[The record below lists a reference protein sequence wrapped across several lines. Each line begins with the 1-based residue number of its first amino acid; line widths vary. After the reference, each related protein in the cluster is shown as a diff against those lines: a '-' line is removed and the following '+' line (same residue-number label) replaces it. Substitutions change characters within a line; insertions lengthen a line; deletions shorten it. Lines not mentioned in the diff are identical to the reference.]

1 MKHTTRTGA
10 AALVLLGSTAL
21 ALGPS
26 GPGTA
31 GPSGHETTMK
41 VVARHLASKQLGHN
55 RLVET
60 DKILTAGKVIGFSA
74 NTCAFDFSTST
85 AKCAIA
91 VALQRGQLRAR
102 VTVNADAADG
112 SAKGVIV
119 GGTGAY
125 QGARGTVS
133 SVPGHRQGDAK
144 ITMHITTKS
153 P

>member
-1 MKHTTRTGA
+1 MKNTICTRA

-21 ALGPS
+21 ALGTS

-41 VVARHLASKQLGHN
+41 VVARQLASKQLGRN

-60 DKILTAGKVIGFSA
+60 DKILASGKVVGFSA

-102 VTVNADAADG
+102 VTVNAKDG
-112 SAKGVIV
+112 TSTGVVV

-125 QGARGTVS
+125 RGARGTVS
-133 SVPGHRQGDAK
+133 GTPGDRRGDHN
-144 ITMHITTKS
+144 ITLHVTTTS
-153 P
+153 S